1 MPDTKLPG
9 GYNGKILRVDLSNR
23 SISTE
28 AVAPLFCRKYLGG
41 AGFITYFLW
50 KELRAGIDPLGPE
63 NKLIFAVGPL
73 TGVNLPG
80 SGRNCVGAKS
90 PLTGSL
96 AKSEVG
102 EVWGSEFRRAGFDA
116 VIVEG
121 KADKPI
127 YLWIHDGEASIRE
140 ASRLWGQKTK
150 EAQQAIRAELGD
162 ERIRVA
168 GIGPAG
174 ENLVRFACIMNGLYD
189 AAGRGGLGAVMGSK
203 NLKAIAV
210 RGHQPPAVAQP
221 EGIKALRD
229 WLMAHIRLVR
239 EFQEFGTGAGMAGF
253 EKAGNLPVRNFRDG
267 LFPGVSKIDGPAIR
281 DTIRIKMD
289 ACFGCPVRC
298 KKVVEVKEPYSVDP
312 AYGGPEYETL
322 AALGSNCGV
331 EDLKA
336 IAKGNEL
343 CGAYS
348 LDTISTGGVIAF
360 AMECFENELLTTK
373 DTGGLELRFG
383 NAEAMLRLIELI
395 ARREGIGD
403 LLADGTLK
411 AARRIG
417 HGAEQFTVQV
427 KGLEAGM
434 HEPRLKAG
442 LGLGFMVNPHGA
454 DHCCNLHDTMY
465 EVEGQ
470 MRELRPLGIL
480 EPVPADDIGP
490 RKVALFRFI
499 QLKRIMNDSAV
510 LCLFLPYSLEQVA
523 RAIAAVTG
531 WDTGV
536 MEQIRVA
543 ERILTIARL
552 FNIREGFTAAD
563 DHLPQRFFQPKTDGV
578 LANKPLDPVKMEKAK
593 SYYYTLMGWDART
606 GVPLPEKLEEL
617 GIT

>member
-1 MPDTKLPG
+1 LPDTKLPG
-9 GYNGKILRVDLSNR
+9 GYNGKSLRVNLSDR
-23 SISTE
+23 SVTTE
-28 AVAPLFCRKYLGG
+28 AIAPQFCRKYLGG

-50 KELRAGIDPLGPE
+50 KELRTGIDPLGPE

-121 KADKPI
+121 KADKPV
-127 YLWIHDGEASIRE
+127 YLWIHDGEASICD

-174 ENLVRFACIMNGLYD
+174 EKLVRFACIMNGLYD

-221 EGIKALRD
+221 EGIKELRD
-229 WLMAHIRLVR
+229 WLMAHIHLVR
-239 EFQEFGTGAGMAGF
+239 DFQEYGTGGGMVGF
-253 EKAGNLPVRNFRDG
+253 EAAGNLPVRNFRDG
-267 LFPGVSKIDGPAIR
+267 LFPAVSKIDGPAIR
-281 DTIRIKMD
+281 NTIRIRMD
-289 ACFGCPVRC
+289 ACFGCPVWC
-298 KKVVEVKEPYSVDP
+298 KKVVEVKEPYPVDP

-360 AMECFENELLTTK
+360 AMECFENGLLRLK
-373 DTGGLELRFG
+373 DTDGLELRFG
-383 NAEAMLRLIELI
+383 NAEAMLKLIELI

-403 LLADGTLK
+403 LLADGTVK

-417 HGAEQFTVQV
+417 RGAEQLAIQV

-434 HEPRLKAG
+434 HEPRFKAG

-454 DHCCNLHDTMY
+454 DHCCNLHDSMY
-465 EVEGQ
+465 SVEGQ

-480 EPVPADDIGP
+480 EPLPTDDIGP

-499 QLKRIMNDSAV
+499 QLKRIMGDSAV
-510 LCLFLPYSLEQVA
+510 ICLFLPYSFEQIV
-523 RAIAAVTG
+523 RAIAAATG

-578 LANKPLDPVKMEKAK
+578 LADKPLDPVKMEKAK
-593 SYYYTLMGWDART
+593 SYYYTLMGWDVRT
-606 GVPLPEKLEEL
+606 GIPLPEKLEEL
-617 GIT
+617 GIA

>member
-1 MPDTKLPG
+1 MPETKLPG
-9 GYNGKILRVDLSNR
+9 GYNGKILRVNLSDR
-23 SISTE
+23 SITTE
-28 AVAPLFCRKYLGG
+28 AISPQFCRKYLGG
-41 AGFITYFLW
+41 AGFIAYFLW
-50 KELRAGIDPLGPE
+50 KELRAGIDPLGPH

-90 PLTGSL
+90 PLTGGL
-96 AKSEVG
+96 AKSEAG
-102 EVWGSEFRRAGFDA
+102 EFWGSEFRRAGFDA
-116 VIVEG
+116 IIVEG
-121 KADKPI
+121 KADKPV

-140 ASRLWGQKTK
+140 ASHLWGQKTK
-150 EAQQAIRAELGD
+150 ETQQAIRAELGD

-174 ENLVRFACIMNGLYD
+174 ENLVRIACIMNGLYD

-203 NLKAIAV
+203 NLKAVAV
-210 RGHQPPAVAQP
+210 RGHQPPSLVRP
-221 EGIKALRD
+221 EGIKELRD
-229 WLMAHIRLVR
+229 WLIAHIRLVR
-239 EFQEFGTGAGMAGF
+239 DFQEFGTGGGMVGF
-253 EKAGNLPVRNFRDG
+253 EAAGNLPVRNFRDG
-267 LFPGVSKIDGPAIR
+267 LFPAVNRIDAR
-281 DTIRIKMD
+281 MVKDTIRIRMD
-289 ACFGCPVRC
+289 ACFGCLVRC
-298 KKVVEVKEPYSVDP
+298 KKVVEIKEPYPVDP

-322 AALGSNCGV
+322 AALGSNCGID
-331 EDLKA
+331 DLKA

-348 LDTISTGGVIAF
+348 LDTISMGGVIAF
-360 AMECFENELLTTK
+360 AMECFEKGLLTPK
-373 DTGGLELRFG
+373 DTGGSELRFG
-383 NAEAMLRLIELI
+383 NTEAMLRLIELI
-395 ARREGIGD
+395 ARRQGIGA

-411 AARRIG
+411 AAQQIG
-417 HGAEQFTVQV
+417 RGAEQLAIQV

-434 HEPRLKAG
+434 HEPRAKPG

-470 MRELRPLGIL
+470 MRELRPLGVV
-480 EPVPADDIGP
+480 EPVSVGDVGP
-490 RKVALFRFI
+490 RKVALFRLI
-499 QLKRIMNDSAV
+499 QLKRVMFDSAV
-510 LCLFLPYSLEQVA
+510 LCLFLPYSFDQTA
-523 RAIAAVTG
+523 GAIAAATG

-543 ERILTIARL
+543 ERVLTIARL

-563 DHLPQRFFQPKTDGV
+563 DKLPQRFFQPKTDGV

-606 GVPLPEKLEEL
+606 GVPLPEKMEEL
-617 GIT
+617 GIA